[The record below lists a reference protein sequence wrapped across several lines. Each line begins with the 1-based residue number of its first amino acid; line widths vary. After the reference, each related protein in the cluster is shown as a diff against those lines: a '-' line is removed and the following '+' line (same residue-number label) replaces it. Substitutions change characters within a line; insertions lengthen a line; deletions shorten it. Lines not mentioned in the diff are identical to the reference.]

1 MTSDQPRPGNRN
13 TVKRDLTRNRRKRT
27 VENDEYG
34 EFVRRILRAY
44 ARRIANGDID
54 ALRALNDIFD
64 DVESALGRSVVGLRL
79 LGYSWAEIGQRLG
92 VSRQAAHQ
100 RWSETIRDDD

>member
-1 MTSDQPRPGNRN
+1 MTTNQPRPDSGN
-13 TVKRDLTRNRRKRT
+13 TVKRDLTRKRRARQ
-27 VENDEYG
+27 VENDEYAA
-34 EFVRRILRAY
+34 FVRRVLRAY

-64 DVESALGRSVVGLRL
+64 DVENALGRAVVGLRL
-79 LGYSWAEIGQRLG
+79 LGYSWAEIGTRLG
-92 VSRQAAHQ
+92 VSRQAVHQ

>member
-1 MTSDQPRPGNRN
+1 MTTNQARPGNRN
-13 TVKRDLTRNRRKRT
+13 TVKTNLTRKRRSRP

-44 ARRIANGDID
+44 ARRIANGDIH

-64 DVESALGRSVVGLRL
+64 DVENALGRAVVGLRRSLL
-79 LGYSWAEIGQRLG
+79 LGRDGTRLG
-92 VSRQAAHQ
+92 VTRQAAHQ
-100 RWSETIRDDD
+100 RWSETINDFD

>member
-1 MTSDQPRPGNRN
+1 MTTDQLRPSSGN
-13 TVKRDLTRNRRKRT
+13 TVKRDLTSNRRKRP

-54 ALRALNDIFD
+54 ALRALNDISD
-64 DVESALGRSVVGLRL
+64 DVENALGRAVIGLRL
-79 LGYSWAEIGQRLG
+79 LDYSWAEIGQRLG
-92 VSRQAAHQ
+92 VSRQA
-100 RWSETIRDDD
+100 